1 MLNLYYDPHGSKIF
15 DMSKPVAGAE
25 VSNPPPT
32 PTAGSLCTQCESE
45 RETVARD
52 REEALKE
59 KERRISELE
68 KELSLIKVRLALMT
82 GSICTMLMFSGYMI
96 VFRLCIVDLSM
107 LANAKK

>member
-68 KELSLIKVRLALMT
+68 KELSLIKVRRY
-82 GSICTMLMFSGYMI
+82 FSSDDWKYMHNVNVPRVHDCIPI
-96 VFRLCIVDLSM
+96 VCS
-107 LANAKK
+107 